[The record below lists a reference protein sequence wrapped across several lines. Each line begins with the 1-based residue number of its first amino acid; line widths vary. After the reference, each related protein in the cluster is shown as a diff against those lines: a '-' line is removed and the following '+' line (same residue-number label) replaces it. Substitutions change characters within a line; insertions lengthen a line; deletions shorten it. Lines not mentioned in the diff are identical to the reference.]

1 MYLKFCESR
10 YNLNKGCQTISIGT
24 LDSYNEDDPDFLKFD
39 PNEGK
44 IEVTNFG
51 SEVTI
56 SREDSLIISNG
67 GILGEMK
74 VNEGGNIKVHFSFPN
89 CYIFCLG
96 YSIYPSI
103 ENAKKIDENYDSWY
117 FIEDINRFSI
127 KLLKLLAQQIKL
139 SDLVLNED
147 VTLEYIKGITIQ
159 LIHNPVKYIDKK
171 IHLTDESINNVKN
184 IIKNPYDWIF
194 KKDIKYN
201 SLPEYRIVFVLLD
214 EYNNIVEVKNKN
226 KIIDLNQNVG
236 NY

>member
-1 MYLKFCESR
+1 MYVKFCESR
-10 YNLNKGCQTISIGT
+10 YNLNNGCQTISIGT

-39 PNEGK
+39 NNEGK
-44 IEVTNFG
+44 IEISNFG
-51 SEVTI
+51 SEVNI
-56 SREDSLIISNG
+56 SREDSLIIFNG
-67 GILGEMK
+67 GFLGEMK
-74 VNEGGNIKVHFSFPN
+74 VNEGANINVSFSFPN

-96 YSIYPSI
+96 YNTFPSI

-117 FIEDINRFSI
+117 FVEDINRFSI
-127 KLLKLLAQQIKL
+127 KLLRLLAQQIKL
-139 SDLVLNED
+139 SDLVLKED

-171 IHLTDESINNVKN
+171 IHLSDERMNNVKN
-184 IIKNPYDWIF
+184 IIDNPFDWIF
-194 KKDIKYN
+194 IKDMKYN

-214 EYNNIVEVKNKN
+214 EYNNIVHVKNKN